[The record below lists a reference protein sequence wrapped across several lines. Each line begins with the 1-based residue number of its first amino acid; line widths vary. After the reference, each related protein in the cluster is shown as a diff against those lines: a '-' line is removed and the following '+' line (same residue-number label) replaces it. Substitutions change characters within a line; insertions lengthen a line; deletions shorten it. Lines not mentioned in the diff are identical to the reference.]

1 MAQKL
6 VLINGVVNG
15 DALNHEPL
23 KGIIEDGYEVASI
36 SGFVTQD
43 NNPMCLVL
51 LDEVEEEVEPVGAP
65 SFGLTQVDE
74 SATLTM
80 SSATDGASIY
90 YTTNGNTPTSSSTAY
105 SSGVTL
111 SATTT
116 IKAIAIKDGVTS
128 EVSTFTYTVPVESAE
143 T

>member
-43 NNPMCLVL
+43 NNPMCFVL
-51 LDEVEEEVEPVGAP
+51 LAEPTGTTDDNTGNDNDVDDNTGGEDTGVEDNASDG
-65 SFGLTQVDE
+65 E
-74 SATLTM
+74 S
-80 SSATDGASIY
+80 
-90 YTTNGNTPTSSSTAY
+90 
-105 SSGVTL
+105 
-111 SATTT
+111 
-116 IKAIAIKDGVTS
+116 
-128 EVSTFTYTVPVESAE
+128 
-143 T
+143 